1 MSEDCIE
8 IGNMQAFLDGEMSP
22 RETAAVTGHTATC
35 YNCAQLLAEAEE
47 ENVVAFSALD
57 RELDTLVPTQRLWTR
72 ISDSIELEKERVSVW
87 NRLYNFISVNIATP
101 SFAAAAGVLL
111 VFGLAFVVVTMDR
124 GSIDSTV
131 ETVAS
136 STGPSV
142 INLLVAPPATGD
154 NNFSGANQGESKPFA
169 KVESSN
175 HSPEKLKQLVR
186 NANFTQ
192 KNSTPRPEYLRYEYL
207 PGEESYIKTIG
218 ELERNTVAQ
227 NASLKA
233 GGQVAYQRDLAVVE
247 DSIKKM
253 KDVVKKNPNNQ
264 SARQVLYSAYQ
275 DKIDLLNSA
284 AQRDELMASLEY
296 RQ

>member
-1 MSEDCIE
+1 MSKDCIE
-8 IGNMQAFLDGEMSP
+8 IGNIQAFLDGELSP
-22 RETAAVTGHTATC
+22 RETANVTAHTAVCHT
-35 YNCAQLLAEAEE
+35 CAQLLAEAEE
-47 ENVVAFSALD
+47 ENVLAFSALD

-87 NRLYNFISVNIATP
+87 NRLYSFFTVNIATP

-111 VFGLAFVVVTMDR
+111 VFGLAFAVVTMER
-124 GSIDSTV
+124 GSDDTGT
-131 ETVAS
+131 TVATTAP
-136 STGPSV
+136 TGSGSSV
-142 INLLVAPPATGD
+142 ITLAAPPVAD
-154 NNFSGANQGESKPFA
+154 NSKAPVSEIGTTA
-169 KVESSN
+169 VQVASSN
-175 HSPEKLKQLVR
+175 HSPEKLKQLVK

-192 KNSTPRPEYLRYEYL
+192 KNSTPRPEYLNYEYL

-233 GGQVAYQRDLAVVE
+233 GGQVAYQRDIAVVE

-253 KDVVKKNPNNQ
+253 KDVVRKNPRNQ
-264 SARQVLYSAYQ
+264 AARQVLYSAYQ

>member
-1 MSEDCIE
+1 MSKDCIE
-8 IGNMQAFLDGEMSP
+8 IGNIQAFLDGELSS
-22 RETAAVTGHTATC
+22 RETATVTAHTAIC
-35 YNCAQLLAEAEE
+35 SNCAQLLAEAEE
-47 ENVVAFSALD
+47 ENVLAFSALD

-87 NRLYNFISVNIATP
+87 NRLYNFVAVNIATP

-111 VFGLAFVVVTMDR
+111 VFGLAFAVVTMDR
-124 GSIDSTV
+124 GVIDTPA

-136 STGPSV
+136 SSGPGV
-142 INLLVAPPATGD
+142 ITFVAPPVAG
-154 NNFSGANQGESKPFA
+154 NNNLTAAKEDETKPIA
-169 KVESSN
+169 QVASSN
-175 HSPEKLKQLVR
+175 HSPEKLKRLVS
-186 NANFTQ
+186 NANFVQ
-192 KNSTPRPEYLRYEYL
+192 KNAGPRPEYLTYL

-233 GGQVAYQRDLAVVE
+233 GGQVAYQRDIAVVE

>member
-1 MSEDCIE
+1 MSKDCIE
-8 IGNMQAFLDGEMSP
+8 IGNIQAFLDGELSP

-35 YNCAQLLAEAEE
+35 NNCAQLLGEAEE
-47 ENVVAFSALD
+47 ENVLAFSALD

-124 GSIDSTV
+124 GSVVSTV

-142 INLLVAPPATGD
+142 ITFVAPPTSRVNDTTASENETR
-154 NNFSGANQGESKPFA
+154 SVAQ
-169 KVESSN
+169 VTSSN
-175 HSPEKLKQLVR
+175 HSPEKLKQLVT
-186 NANFTQ
+186 NANFKRNVTA
-192 KNSTPRPEYLRYEYL
+192 PRAEYLNYEYL

-284 AQRDELMASLEY
+284 VQRDELMASLEY

>member
-1 MSEDCIE
+1 MSKDCIE
-8 IGNMQAFLDGEMSP
+8 IGNIQAFLDGELSP

-35 YNCAQLLAEAEE
+35 HNCAQLLAEAEE
-47 ENVVAFSALD
+47 ENVLAFSALD

-72 ISDSIELEKERVSVW
+72 ISDSIELEKERVSIW
-87 NRLYNFISVNIATP
+87 NWLYNSISVNIATP

-111 VFGLAFVVVTMDR
+111 VFGLAFAVVTMEK
-124 GSIDSTV
+124 GVIDTPV

-142 INLLVAPPATGD
+142 ITFVAPPVVGD
-154 NNFSGANQGESKPFA
+154 NNLTTASESEKKPVAQVF
-169 KVESSN
+169 SSN
-175 HSPEKLKQLVR
+175 HSPEKLKQLVT
-186 NANFTQ
+186 NANFKQ
-192 KNSTPRPEYLRYEYL
+192 ENSTPRPEYLNYQYL

-218 ELERNTVAQ
+218 ELERNATAQ

-233 GGQVAYQRDLAVVE
+233 GGQVAYQRDIAVVE

-253 KDVVKKNPNNQ
+253 KDVVRKNPRNQ
-264 SARQVLYSAYQ
+264 AARQVLYSAYQ

>member
-1 MSEDCIE
+1 MSKDCIE
-8 IGNMQAFLDGEMSP
+8 IGNIQAFLDGELSP
-22 RETAAVTGHTATC
+22 GETANVTAHTAIC
-35 YNCAQLLAEAEE
+35 SNCAQLLAEAEE
-47 ENVVAFSALD
+47 ENVLAFSALD

-72 ISDSIELEKERVSVW
+72 ISDSIELEKERVSIW
-87 NRLYNFISVNIATP
+87 NRLYNFVTVNIVTP

-111 VFGLAFVVVTMDR
+111 VFGLAFAVVTMETGTD
-124 GSIDSTV
+124 DSGT
-131 ETVAS
+131 TVATTAPS
-136 STGPSV
+136 SV
-142 INLLVAPPATGD
+142 IKLAVPPTAGD
-154 NNFSGANQGESKPFA
+154 NNVTAPTENGTKHVPQ
-169 KVESSN
+169 VVSSN
-175 HSPEKLKQLVR
+175 HSPEKLKQLVTNAKFTER
-186 NANFTQ
+186 N
-192 KNSTPRPEYLRYEYL
+192 SRPKAEYLNYEYL

-233 GGQVAYQRDLAVVE
+233 GGQVAYQRDIAVVE

-275 DKIDLLNSA
+275 DKIDLLNSV

>member
-1 MSEDCIE
+1 MSKDCIE
-8 IGNMQAFLDGEMSP
+8 IGNIQAFLDGELSP

-35 YNCAQLLAEAEE
+35 HNCAQLLAEAEE
-47 ENVVAFSALD
+47 ENVLAFSALD

-87 NRLYNFISVNIATP
+87 NRLYNFIVVILVTS
-101 SFAAAAGVLL
+101 SLGAAAGVVL
-111 VFGLAFVVVTMDR
+111 VFGLAFAVVTMDR
-124 GSIDSTV
+124 GQGETTNDSAEVPTKTEV
-131 ETVAS
+131 TF
-136 STGPSV
+136 
-142 INLLVAPPATGD
+142 IAPPVGGNID
-154 NNFSGANQGESKPFA
+154 NGSTNQNVSLPAKPQPQFA
-169 KVESSN
+169 SSN
-175 HSPEKLKQLVR
+175 HSPDELKRIVKRQD
-186 NANFTQ
+186 
-192 KNSTPRPEYLRYEYL
+192 STPRPEYLKYEYL

-233 GGQVAYQRDLAVVE
+233 GGQVAYQRDLAVVD

-253 KDVVKKNPNNQ
+253 KDVVRKNPRNQ